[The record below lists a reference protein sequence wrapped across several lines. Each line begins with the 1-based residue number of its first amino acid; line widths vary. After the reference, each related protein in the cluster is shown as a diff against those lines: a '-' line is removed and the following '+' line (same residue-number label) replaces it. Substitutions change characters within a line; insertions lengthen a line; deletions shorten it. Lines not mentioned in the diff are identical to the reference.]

1 MKWLKG
7 YQMFKESK
15 EYSNKNL
22 VLEICVSMT
31 LLNNEFLDNLLDRG
45 LKARYSEDSTI
56 FLTDL
61 KNLLLA
67 KNRLV
72 LGKFEE
78 GKFIEDDEASK
89 ISGIFEGVNFNIEK
103 DWNMLVNA
111 RNIARNIIDKLIPDQ
126 KLLQE
131 DINKI
136 YWIGPN
142 KNPDYQEDIIIELN
156 DQKQYSFYLNKSLS
170 SQKTSSFLT
179 LSEKKLLSL
188 LVLFFS

>member
-7 YQMFKESK
+7 YQLYKESK
-15 EYSNKNL
+15 EYSTKNL

-89 ISGIFEGVNFNIEK
+89 ISGLFESVNFNIEK
-103 DWNMLVNA
+103 DWNMLVSA
-111 RNIARNIIDKLIPDQ
+111 RNTARNIIDKLIPDQ
-126 KLLQE
+126 KLLEE
-131 DINKI
+131 DIKKYIGLVQIKI
-136 YWIGPN
+136 L
-142 KNPDYQEDIIIELN
+142 IIKRIL
-156 DQKQYSFYLNKSLS
+156 
-170 SQKTSSFLT
+170 
-179 LSEKKLLSL
+179 
-188 LVLFFS
+188 